1 MLVSFHF
8 WCTTGKGCLIR
19 FSAWS
24 SASGWQPMWA
34 LWYVLHCPREGCL
47 CISRRRHVEGRGE
60 FLTCPFQF
68 IWEHGARTWDCYAG
82 DEFSLMISSVLVR
95 DALRNFSGTWTRQ
108 DLEPTVHGRG
118 RNPESM
124 DDLFFGVHDEMLYAR
139 KSEPISGILVFLSL
153 LSFTH

>member
-1 MLVSFHF
+1 MTHF
-8 WCTTGKGCLIR
+8 
-19 FSAWS
+19 
-24 SASGWQPMWA
+24 
-34 LWYVLHCPREGCL
+34 V
-47 CISRRRHVEGRGE
+47 ISVG
-60 FLTCPFQF
+60 L
-68 IWEHGARTWDCYAG
+68 EHDQI
-82 DEFSLMISSVLVR
+82 L
-95 DALRNFSGTWTRQ
+95 Q